1 MIYQRIVIGQ
11 FQNQHLVW
19 NDTRVANCSCQMPT
33 QTYKNSYHF
42 SLSFKLLWQNR
53 CNKSCCLF
61 VKGFITQFD
70 ALGRFQMQLM
80 AMASWLIRQVGFWT
94 ACHIKMN
101 WSCLTVQKRVSIKC
115 LCEMRPVSSF
125 WTLIFG
131 GLAAAEDCRT
141 CVSKFFQWWN
151 GWLCQMKDFLHSCG
165 HRASKEKKKCLCLG
179 HKLQIQTAQ
188 VQKQFPAREL
198 FNNLSNEAFH
208 HGFHLPW
215 HPIVAPTNHK
225 SVFQWIHLAHML
237 PSRNQDILFR
247 TKEEPV
253 KKARIRLTW
262 VSLSNAFCHV
272 PIECIWTITKRV
284 LITMFVEYRK
294 YYCTILQGVTG
305 L

>member
-151 GWLCQMKDFLHSCG
+151 GWLGVRWKTFCIHVDIGHPKRKRNVCVWDTNCKFRLLKFRNNFLPENFS
-165 HRASKEKKKCLCLG
+165 
-179 HKLQIQTAQ
+179 T
-188 VQKQFPAREL
+188 
-198 FNNLSNEAFH
+198 
-208 HGFHLPW
+208 
-215 HPIVAPTNHK
+215 T
-225 SVFQWIHLAHML
+225 
-237 PSRNQDILFR
+237 
-247 TKEEPV
+247 
-253 KKARIRLTW
+253 
-262 VSLSNAFCHV
+262 
-272 PIECIWTITKRV
+272 
-284 LITMFVEYRK
+284 
-294 YYCTILQGVTG
+294 
-305 L
+305 